1 MWHAFHLQ
9 RQGGP
14 GQRMGIPRATWPSSL
29 FESLSFKFSER
40 SYLQRLLTLTSGQYT
55 HVYTC
60 ACTLT
65 CSHVQMHVYTHTHR
79 ASPYSQIDKYV
90 LFKYINKTEIL
101 KIVHRFSFWLVNSIR
116 SHIGIFKF
124 ILNSEVLEVAI
135 NNLQM
140 GSSDSHGTN
149 RGQRCPLH
157 AGATAVWG
165 VGWVWVEDGGCILT
179 VALKWKVLVLIQK
192 SPNSPLQG
200 LQSTASL
207 WVTASLLA

>member
-90 LFKYINKTEIL
+90 LFKYINKTKQQQQQQQQQQQNNNNNNNNKPGKL
-101 KIVHRFSFWLVNSIR
+101 KKKRIIHTLATLHS
-116 SHIGIFKF
+116 SHPAQ
-124 ILNSEVLEVAI
+124 LAPTV
-135 NNLQM
+135 
-140 GSSDSHGTN
+140 SHQWT
-149 RGQRCPLH
+149 
-157 AGATAVWG
+157 
-165 VGWVWVEDGGCILT
+165 
-179 VALKWKVLVLIQK
+179 
-192 SPNSPLQG
+192 
-200 LQSTASL
+200 
-207 WVTASLLA
+207 LLAGVFPL